1 MQDTRR
7 SVCIQSEIAR
17 IPLRRFGF
25 TWAHVVQHLSVLLFL
40 RWNEVAAKDF
50 LHEDQSLPTLRSRSP
65 CASCSPSP
73 LGGLCGMC
81 HWLSPHRTTL
91 PVRAVQVTAAPW
103 TNLVATV
110 VYKMLYVM
118 GSNGLQHQL
127 VPCLWGRTKILDL
140 KLVSLADSGS
150 VCVVE
155 HVFL

>member
-1 MQDTRR
+1 MRYLSDAEADTDK
-7 SVCIQSEIAR
+7 SKSEGLTPLHAAR
-17 IPLRRFGF
+17 WTNPTLAQVRASCFIHSSEG
-25 TWAHVVQHLSVLLFL
+25 
-40 RWNEVAAKDF
+40 
-50 LHEDQSLPTLRSRSP
+50 SLPF
-65 CASCSPSP
+65 AGSC
-73 LGGLCGMC
+73 GKC
-81 HWLSPHRTTL
+81 HWLSSHRTTL
-91 PVRAVQVTAAPW
+91 PVRAVQVTTAPW
-103 TNLVATV
+103 TDLVATV